1 MKRTLMQI
9 YVKESIKAV
18 EFYQK
23 AFDAPLVSDNKNE
36 IGTYYEHAELDVY
49 GQILAVAED
58 LENREYGGR
67 MQFCLHFG
75 SDKREKVTK
84 AYDVLAESAVNID
97 YPLGPCSYSP
107 HMASLTDRFGIYWCI
122 FTE

>member
-9 YVKESIKAV
+9 YVKDSIEAV
-18 EFYQK
+18 EFYRR
-23 AFDAPLVSDNKNE
+23 AFDAALVADHKNE
-36 IGTYYEHAELDVY
+36 SGTYYEHAELDVF

-58 LENREYGGR
+58 LGDRPNGNK

-75 SDKREKVTK
+75 NDEKDKVTR
-84 AYDVLAESAVNID
+84 AYDILMENAESID
-97 YPLGPCSYSP
+97 HPLGYCSYSP
-107 HMASLTDRFGIYWCI
+107 HMASLIDKYGIYWCI